1 MNLETRSR
9 QEIRMETRSTEK
21 HTAVW
26 DNTKIGREKQGLNTQ
41 GNNKGSRAIWGIQ
54 QGGIK
59 HLRQGSKTEYIACE
73 SRFC

>member
-41 GNNKGSRAIWGIQ
+41 GK
-54 QGGIK
+54 
-59 HLRQGSKTEYIACE
+59 
-73 SRFC
+73 

>member
-1 MNLETRSR
+1 MYLETRSR

-26 DNTKIGREKQGLNTQ
+26 DNTKIGRGKQGLNTQ

-54 QGGIK
+54 LGGIK
-59 HLRQGSKTEYIACE
+59 HNETGKQN
-73 SRFC
+73 